1 MKQPPWDLLGCK
13 ALTVTKELMIILCLN
28 YIQEVA
34 PTKEPLAFD
43 EVKTDEVILSVAI
56 YHPRKVSMLITL

>member
-1 MKQPPWDLLGCK
+1 M
-13 ALTVTKELMIILCLN
+13 TVTKELIIVTCLN

-43 EVKTDEVILSVAI
+43 EVKSDEVILSVAI

>member
-1 MKQPPWDLLGCK
+1 MGCK
-13 ALTVTKELMIILCLN
+13 ALTVTKELIIVTCLN

-34 PTKEPLAFD
+34 PTKEPLAFE